1 MFLNQLNEEEKL
13 AFSSLSI
20 HIAEANDIIED
31 SEKLMIL
38 EFRKE
43 MEFDDDEGFDLMN
56 LDSAIAVFSKSNESI
71 KKKVLIEL
79 LGMAYADVDYDVSEK
94 KLIGDFAEAVGLS
107 KAVLE
112 TETKLIIDYLKL
124 LSEIVDTVEN

>member
-79 LGMAYADVDYDVSEK
+79 LGMAYADGDYDVSEK